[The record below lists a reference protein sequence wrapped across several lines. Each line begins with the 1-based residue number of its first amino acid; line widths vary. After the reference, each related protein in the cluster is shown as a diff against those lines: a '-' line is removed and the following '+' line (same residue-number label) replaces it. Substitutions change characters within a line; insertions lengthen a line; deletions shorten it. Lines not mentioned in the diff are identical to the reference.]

1 MHMLSTRVVDVV
13 EVATRGPTRGL
24 TLCDKA
30 KVRPAIGDINDTTTR
45 HLNGRRLRA
54 HHGGGSRGVV
64 GLVGFG
70 LIALYARGVDQLP
83 GSRDRD
89 VHDDVYA
96 HTRAYCERAKAAA
109 DRARRG

>member
-30 KVRPAIGDINDTTTR
+30 KVRPAFGDINDATTR
-45 HLNGRRLRA
+45 HLPGRRLRA

-70 LIALYARGVDQLP
+70 LIALYAHGVNRLLR
-83 GSRDRD
+83 SRDRD
-89 VHDDVYA
+89 VHDDVQA
-96 HTRAYCERAKAAA
+96 HTRACGERAKA
-109 DRARRG
+109 